1 MLPASALAKKI
12 IKHAYLVVE
21 SDGVDK
27 IFSNLA
33 AYTLTQGDKVSLAAR
48 MYNVN
53 TFPELALGEVPTPQP
68 DTITYAMLEATF
80 PDGRRM
86 EEMVEYLFPLLIVF
100 SEYAFLLSLTD
111 VICIFC

>member
-33 AYTLTQGDKVSLAAR
+33 AYTLTQGNKVSLAAR

-86 EEMVEYLFPLLIVF
+86 EEMVEYLFPLLIIF
-100 SEYAFLLSLTD
+100 SYAFLPSLTD